1 MGRRPAQR
9 EAKKLLDKAKR
20 VAGLADGSI
29 QHDLSNKDLL
39 FMAEELQVR
48 LEDVV
53 DCQDRD
59 ISALQA
65 S

>member
-1 MGRRPAQR
+1 M
-9 EAKKLLDKAKR
+9 DKAKR

-48 LEDVV
+48 LADAESERSELED
-53 DCQDRD
+53 
-59 ISALQA
+59 
-65 S
+65 